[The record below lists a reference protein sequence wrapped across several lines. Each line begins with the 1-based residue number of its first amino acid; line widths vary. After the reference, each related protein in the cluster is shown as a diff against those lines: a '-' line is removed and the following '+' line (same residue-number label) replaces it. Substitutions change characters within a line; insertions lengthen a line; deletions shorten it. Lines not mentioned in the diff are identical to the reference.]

1 VLFLQIKQ
9 AEVALADGRLDEAYR
24 LIATSQPLRSHR
36 RGQAIVTELVA
47 QLVERGKAHL
57 AANRIVEALAD
68 CEKAQQLGG
77 NVEQAVALRAEIEKL
92 MLESDRARRTEA
104 RAGAVQTAT
113 ALVDSAI
120 GRQDIDRA
128 VAELVRAKGNGCS
141 DHRLRELDGNVRST
155 LQEQIEESLNQGR
168 LEQID
173 LLMDRFMR
181 LDPEGLITQ
190 RFARA
195 VDQAHRAWTAIENGD
210 PSEAREILHRLAVQL
225 PDAKWIAESI
235 EHLESAE
242 EALRSLRTGP
252 LGLLAVHT
260 APTPRTTG
268 FQPVA
273 RAVRATNHGLEAR
286 GTDMSQLPMKFVIQ
300 VDGAGSYLVLR
311 QPSVTLGPISS
322 TRVPDVA
329 LIAEPTAQTV
339 TVQRIED
346 DYFLKTEPAVGAQGK
361 LLASGDRIS
370 LSPRCRLAFA
380 IPNPSSTSATLE
392 LSSGRFPRADLKKVI
407 LMDRD
412 LIIGPGSTS
421 HVRVD
426 HLAQPIALH
435 IREER
440 LAFRNQYIEL
450 GTPANLSG
458 VSLMVSGMS

>member
-1 VLFLQIKQ
+1 
-9 AEVALADGRLDEAYR
+9 
-24 LIATSQPLRSHR
+24 
-36 RGQAIVTELVA
+36 
-47 QLVERGKAHL
+47 
-57 AANRIVEALAD
+57 
-68 CEKAQQLGG
+68 
-77 NVEQAVALRAEIEKL
+77 

-104 RAGAVQTAT
+104 RVGAVQTAT

-155 LQEQIEESLNQGR
+155 LHEQIEESLNQGR

-173 LLMDRFMR
+173 LLMDRFTR
-181 LDPEGLITQ
+181 LDPEGIAAQ

-195 VDQAHRAWTAIENGD
+195 VDQAHQAWSAIESGD
-210 PSEAREILHRLAVQL
+210 PSEAREILYRLAVQL
-225 PDAKWIAESI
+225 PDAKWIKESI

-242 EALRSLRTGP
+242 QALRSLRTGP

-260 APTPRTTG
+260 ALTPRTTG

-273 RAVRATNHGLEAR
+273 RATRAMNHGQDAR
-286 GTDMSQLPMKFVIQ
+286 GTMDMSQLPMKFVIQ

-322 TRVPDVA
+322 ARVPDVA
-329 LIAEPTAQTV
+329 LIAEPTAQTI

-346 DYFLKTEPAVGAQGK
+346 DYFLKTDPAVGAQGK

-412 LIIGPGSTS
+412 LIIGPGNSS
-421 HVRVD
+421 HIRVD
-426 HLAQPIALH
+426 SLAQPLVIHL
-435 IREER
+435 
-440 LAFRNQYIEL
+440 RNGQLWARTTQIVMDSP
-450 GTPANLSG
+450 TTIDG
-458 VSLMVSGMS
+458 VNVAVTMG

>member
-9 AEVALADGRLDEAYR
+9 AEVALADGRLDEAFR
-24 LIATSQPLRSHR
+24 LIATSQPLRNHR

-77 NVEQAVALRAEIEKL
+77 NVEQAIALRAEIEKL
-92 MLESDRARRTEA
+92 MLESDRTRRTEA

-120 GRQDIDRA
+120 GRQDLDRA

-155 LQEQIEESLNQGR
+155 LQSQIEESLNEGR

-173 LLMDRFMR
+173 LLMDRFTR
-181 LDPEGLITQ
+181 LDPEALAAQ
-190 RFARA
+190 RFTRA
-195 VDQAHRAWTAIENGD
+195 VDQAHQAWTAIESGD

-225 PDAKWIAESI
+225 PDAKWIKDSL

-242 EALRSLRTGP
+242 QALRSLRTGP
-252 LGLLAVHT
+252 LGLLAVHS
-260 APTPRTTG
+260 RGTG
-268 FQPVA
+268 FQPVSYSLS
-273 RAVRATNHGLEAR
+273 HGLEAR
-286 GTDMSQLPMKFVIQ
+286 ATGDTGAQLPMKFVIQ

-322 TRVPDVA
+322 ARVPDVA
-329 LIAEPTAQTV
+329 LIAEPTAQTI

-346 DYFLKTEPAVGAQGK
+346 DYFLKTEPAVGSQGK

-392 LSSGRFPRADLKKVI
+392 LASGRFPRADLKKVI

-412 LIIGPGSTS
+412 LIIGPGNSS
-421 HVRVD
+421 HIRVD
-426 HLAQPIALH
+426 SLAQPLVIHL
-435 IREER
+435 
-440 LAFRNQYIEL
+440 RNGQLWGRTTQIVMDSP
-450 GTPANLSG
+450 TTIDG
-458 VSLMVSGMS
+458 VNVAVTMG